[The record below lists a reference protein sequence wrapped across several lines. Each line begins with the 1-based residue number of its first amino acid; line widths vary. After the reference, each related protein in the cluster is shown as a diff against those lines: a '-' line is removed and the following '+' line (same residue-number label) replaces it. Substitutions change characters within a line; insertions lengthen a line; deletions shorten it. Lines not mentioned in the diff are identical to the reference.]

1 MKGQKRVLIVEDDAT
16 DTSIMMK
23 AFQAAPAWEVKLATD
38 GEAALDMMGFA
49 GRGKWG
55 GGWRPDVVVL
65 NLRLR
70 LPKLTG
76 DEDRLR

>member
-1 MKGQKRVLIVEDDAT
+1 MKRQKRVLIVEDAAT